1 MGFGHLRYW
10 GDGVI
15 NGFAQYSVDTDP
27 PCLWLKSG
35 SLCFRSSAVNELGYH
50 DAVNDHVV
58 EPMHNLLLG
67 KIALELCIHSP

>member
-1 MGFGHLRYW
+1 M
-10 GDGVI
+10 
-15 NGFAQYSVDTDP
+15 
-27 PCLWLKSG
+27 
-35 SLCFRSSAVNELGYH
+35 NELGYH